1 MGLVGDIS
9 PNNMTD
15 RPIFEHLMD
24 LGQSSNTRT
33 PMDPLSDVFGSMSI
47 QDAAYKRLEA
57 TAPWGVRYSG
67 DIGPRIRFILVVRG
81 SALVKFKSRTI
92 TLSAGDLFISIL
104 SYEPFTLMDHP
115 RSAVAD

>member
-9 PNNMTD
+9 PKNMTD
-15 RPIFEHLMD
+15 RPILEHRAD

-33 PMDPLSDVFGSMSI
+33 RMDPLSEVFGSMSI
-47 QDAAYKRLEA
+47 QEAVYKRLEA

-81 SALVKFKSRTI
+81 SARGSKAEPSPSPPAIFSFPFLVTSP
-92 TLSAGDLFISIL
+92 L
-104 SYEPFTLMDHP
+104 H
-115 RSAVAD
+115 